1 MDGSF
6 PSNPRSTERPFEAAW
21 IAQVLGLSRG
31 DASKSTTAP
40 PSHFSAFTTDSRK
53 IPESGIFVA
62 IRGEKM
68 DGHEFIAAAIAAGA
82 TGVLAEKSVIDSR
95 GLASHFPSIQFFGV
109 DDVVAAFRKL
119 SAAWRSKFSIP
130 VIMVAGANGK
140 TTTKEL
146 LSALLRGRHEHVLKT
161 IGSQNGFLGIPM
173 TLIELRPHHGAA
185 VIEVG
190 IDEIGAMAQHVPV
203 VKPTHTVLTVI
214 GPEHLEKLIDVPTV
228 AREECLAFHET
239 RKLGGSC
246 VVNLD
251 DPWIARELSKL
262 PGAWSFGIDQ
272 VPGTPGVA
280 GTHRTSEGRNLLDV
294 ELGGTELTLEVPLPG
309 RHNAQNLLAAVTTA
323 AAIGLTTQ
331 EIQKGLATFEGAE
344 GRSQI
349 RPLPSSS
356 GTLVIC
362 DYYNASPVSMGAAFQ
377 LLAQTGTPQATRI
390 ACLADMKEL
399 GTDELKLHSELS
411 SPLLKSGATVVLLH
425 GTRMKSL
432 FDALKKTGFSGTLAH
447 FDDLHTMA
455 AEARRLAAPGSVILI
470 KGSRSMKMETVWQE
484 LMKA

>member
-6 PSNPRSTERPFEAAW
+6 PSNQAERPFDAAW
-21 IAQVLGLSRG
+21 IEQVLGLARSE
-31 DASKSTTAP
+31 AAL
-40 PSHFSAFTTDSRK
+40 HFSAFTTDSRK
-53 IPESGIFVA
+53 IPQSGIFVA

-68 DGHEFIAAAIAAGA
+68 DGHEFIPAAIAAGA
-82 TGVLAEKSVIDSR
+82 TGVLAERSVIDSR
-95 GLASHFPSIQFFGV
+95 GLVSQFPSVRFFGV
-109 DDVVAAFRKL
+109 EDVLDAFRKL
-119 SAAWRSKFSIP
+119 ASAWRAKFSIP
-130 VIMVAGANGK
+130 VVMVAGANGK

-146 LSALLRGRHEHVLKT
+146 LSALLRGRHESVLKT

-203 VKPTHTVLTVI
+203 VRPTHTVLTVI

-239 RKLGGSC
+239 KKLGGSC

-272 VPGTPGVA
+272 TPGTPGIA
-280 GTHRTSEGRNLLDV
+280 GTHRSTDGKNLLDV
-294 ELGGTELTLEVPLPG
+294 ELGAELGGTELTLEVPLPG

-323 AAIGLTTQ
+323 AAIGLTPD

-349 RPLPSSS
+349 RPLPSSN

-399 GTDELKLHSELS
+399 GTEELQFHSELS
-411 SPLLKSGATVVLLH
+411 APLLKSGASIVLLH

-432 FDALKKTGFSGTLAH
+432 FDTLQKTGFRGTLAH
-447 FDDLHTMA
+447 FDDLPSMA

-484 LMKA
+484 LTKS